1 MCVEDVFTMLSYNNT
16 ICVFLSV
23 GTDGHA
29 LWLHGQKNSSRDEQ
43 DSAMDFSVLFE
54 FGVRFFFYYGF
65 CVKEVVGCCC
75 LFGLY
80 FLLFLQGYCKYSIM
94 FYGYYNNQRSI
105 GLLQFRLPLSYLL
118 VGVGIFGYSLMV
130 VIRT

>member
-1 MCVEDVFTMLSYNNT
+1 MGLPYGSIARKTVPREE
-16 ICVFLSV
+16 
-23 GTDGHA
+23 H
-29 LWLHGQKNSSRDEQ
+29 

-54 FGVRFFFYYGF
+54 FGVRCIFYHGF
-65 CVKEVVGCCC
+65 CVKEFVR
-75 LFGLY
+75 LLLSYLDYIYIYIY
-80 FLLFLQGYCKYSIM
+80 FFLQGYCKYSIM
-94 FYGYYNNQRSI
+94 FYGYYNNLRSI